1 MLTPVLGTMLIVMK
15 RLFIASR
22 GNPEQMAEMFRKELP
37 DHEVFTQQPQR
48 DDAPVPYIVV
58 GRPTPGVIAAV
69 PGLELV
75 LSLNAG
81 IEHLLASGEV
91 PDHLPI
97 VRLVD
102 DGLADGM
109 SDWVLGHALAWHR
122 NFALYREQQLK
133 GEWAPLSEKLA
144 RERVVTVLGAGALGA
159 QVAGH
164 FVRFSFNTRVWSRS
178 GRAVDGAQSFA
189 GGDQLHQA
197 VAGADILVNLLPLT
211 AETADLVDASVIA
224 ALAPGAFFINGARGG
239 HVVDADLIAA
249 LDSGQLSGAALD
261 VFRTEPLP
269 SEDPLWHHPKILL
282 SPHVA
287 APTHAHTAVAEMAE
301 NIRRFE
307 RGEPLPHLVDRTLG
321 N

>member
-1 MLTPVLGTMLIVMK
+1 MLFVMK

-37 DHEVFTQQPQR
+37 AHDVFTHQPGPN
-48 DDAPVPYIVV
+48 DAAVPYIVV
-58 GRPTPGVIAAV
+58 GRPTPGVIASV

-81 IEHLLASGEV
+81 IEHLLASNEV
-91 PDHLPI
+91 PEHLPI

-122 NFALYREQQLK
+122 NLAIYKDLQTK
-133 GEWAPLSEKLA
+133 GEWTPQPEKLA
-144 RERVVTVLGAGALGA
+144 RERVVSVLGAGALGA
-159 QVAGH
+159 QAAGH
-164 FVRFSFNTRVWSRS
+164 FVRFGFATRVWSRS
-178 GRAVDGAQSFA
+178 GRLVEGAQSFA
-189 GGDQLHQA
+189 GRDNLLAA
-197 VAGADILVNLLPLT
+197 VSGTDILVNLLPLT
-211 AETADLVDASVIA
+211 AETANVVDAKVLA
-224 ALAPGAFFINGARGG
+224 TLAPGAFFINGARGG
-239 HVVDADLIAA
+239 HVVDADLLAA
-249 LDSGQLSGAALD
+249 LDSGQLSSAALD

-269 SEDPLWHHPKILL
+269 ADDPLWHHPKVLL

-307 RGEPLPHLVDRTLG
+307 RGEKLPHLVDRTLG
-321 N
+321 Y

>member
-1 MLTPVLGTMLIVMK
+1 MK

-37 DHEVFTQQPQR
+37 DFDVFTQQPKPG
-48 DDAPVPYIVV
+48 DEPVPYIVV
-58 GRPTPGVIAAV
+58 GRPAPGVIGSV
-69 PGLELV
+69 PGLQLV

-91 PDHLPI
+91 PDNIPI

-109 SDWVLGHALAWHR
+109 SDWVLAHALAWHR
-122 NFALYREQQLK
+122 NLALYRDLQAK
-133 GEWAPLSEKLA
+133 REWLPQAEKLA
-144 RERVVTVLGAGALGA
+144 RERKVTVLGAGALGA

-164 FVRFSFNTRVWSRS
+164 FVRFGFQTHVWSRS
-178 GRAVDGAQSFA
+178 GRAVEGAQSYA
-189 GGDQLHQA
+189 GKAQLLQA
-197 VAGADILVNLLPLT
+197 VGGADILVNLLPLT
-211 AETADLVDASVIA
+211 AETTDVVDAEVLGGLNA
-224 ALAPGAFFINGARGG
+224 GAFFINGARGA
-239 HVVDADLIAA
+239 HVVDADLLAA
-249 LDSGQLSGAALD
+249 LDHGQLSGAALD

-269 SEDPLWHHPKILL
+269 AEDPLWSHPKVLL

-287 APTHAHTAVAEMAE
+287 APTHAHTAVAEMAQ

-307 RGEPLPHLVDRTLG
+307 RGEKLPHLVDRALG
-321 N
+321 Y

>member
-1 MLTPVLGTMLIVMK
+1 MLPVMK

-37 DHEVFTQQPQR
+37 QHEVFTQQPQPS
-48 DDAPVPYIVV
+48 DAPVPYIVV
-58 GRPTPGVIAAV
+58 GRPLPGVIGAV

-122 NFALYREQQLK
+122 NFALYKDLQAK
-133 GEWAPLSEKLA
+133 GEWKPQAEKLA
-144 RERVVTVLGAGALGA
+144 RERIVTVLGAGALGSQA
-159 QVAGH
+159 AGH
-164 FVRFSFNTRVWSRS
+164 FVRFGFQTRVWSRS
-178 GRAVDGAQSFA
+178 GRDVEGAQSFA
-189 GGDQLHQA
+189 GRDQLLAA
-197 VAGADILVNLLPLT
+197 VSGADILVNLLPLT
-211 AETADLVDASVIA
+211 AETANVVDASVLN
-224 ALAPGAFFINGARGG
+224 ALAPGAFLINGARGG

-269 SEDPLWHHPKILL
+269 ADDPLWHHPKVLL

-307 RGEPLPHLVDRTLG
+307 RGERLPHLVDRTLG
-321 N
+321 Y

>member
-1 MLTPVLGTMLIVMK
+1 MLAVMK
-15 RLFIASR
+15 RIFIAAR
-22 GNPEQMAEMFRKELP
+22 GNPEGMAEMFRKELP
-37 DHEVFTQQPQR
+37 EHEVFTQQPQPG
-48 DDAPVPYIVV
+48 DAPVPYIVV

-109 SDWVLGHALAWHR
+109 SDWVLAHALAWHR
-122 NFALYREQQLK
+122 NLGLYATLQAK
-133 GEWAPLSEKLA
+133 GEWAPQAEKLA

-159 QVAGH
+159 QVAAH
-164 FVRFSFNTRVWSRS
+164 FVRFGFQTRVWSRS
-178 GRAVDGAQSFA
+178 GRAVEGAESFA
-189 GGDQLHQA
+189 GRASLIES
-197 VAGADILVNLLPLT
+197 VTGADILVNLLPLT
-211 AETADLVDASVIA
+211 SETADVVDAAV
-224 ALAPGAFFINGARGG
+224 LGAMAQGSFFINGARGG
-239 HVVDADLIAA
+239 HVVDADLISA
-249 LDSGQLSGAALD
+249 LDSGQLSSAALD

-269 SEDPLWHHPKILL
+269 SQDPLWSHPKVLL

-321 N
+321 Y

>member
-1 MLTPVLGTMLIVMK
+1 MLRVMK
-15 RLFIASR
+15 RLFIAARS
-22 GNPEQMAEMFRKELP
+22 NPEAMADMFRKELP
-37 DHEVFTQQPQR
+37 THDVFTQQPQTG
-48 DDAPVPYIVV
+48 DDPVPYIVV
-58 GRPTPGVIAAV
+58 GRPTPGVIASV

-109 SDWVLGHALAWHR
+109 SDWVLAHALGWHR
-122 NFALYREQQLK
+122 NLALYHELQSK
-133 GEWAPLSEKLA
+133 GEWAPQSEKLA
-144 RERVVTVLGAGALGA
+144 RERTVTVLGAGALGS
-159 QVAGH
+159 QVADH
-164 FVRFSFNTRVWSRS
+164 FVRFGFNTRVWSRS
-178 GRAVDGAQSFA
+178 GRQIAGAQSFA
-189 GGDQLHQA
+189 GKGSLLAA
-197 VAGADILVNLLPLT
+197 VKGADILVNLLPLT
-211 AETADLVDASVIA
+211 AETANVVDAAVLA
-224 ALAPGAFFINGARGG
+224 ALVPGAFFINGARGG
-239 HVVDADLIAA
+239 HVVDADLLSA

-269 SEDPLWHHPKILL
+269 ESDPYWKHPKVLL

-307 RGEPLPHLVDRTLG
+307 RGEKLPHLVDRALG
-321 N
+321 Y